1 MKDSKSL
8 ARNSGKTPGETP
20 GKQPESEPAQ
30 EIKVFIS
37 SRDSTCDGC
46 KENLGRGAWIVLTGE
61 KGVLC
66 LACADLDHLIFLPPG
81 NAALTRRARK
91 ASALSAVVLK
101 WSSARKH
108 YERQGLLVEAEA
120 LEEAERQCLADGDA
134 RARRQEREAERRA
147 ELDQRYVEEF
157 ARQARWL
164 FPHCPPGRERVIA
177 EHACQKYSGRIGRT
191 ATAKALD
198 DEAIALAVVAHVRH
212 AETGYDKLLAKG
224 WDRREAR
231 DAVRD
236 DVGQVM
242 RQWKESSQEIS

>member
-1 MKDSKSL
+1 MMDSNASDK
-8 ARNSGKTPGETP
+8 NPG
-20 GKQPESEPAQ
+20 QEPAQ
-30 EIKVFIS
+30 EPAKDIAVFIS
-37 SRDSTCDGC
+37 SRDSTCDAC
-46 KENLGRGAWIVLTGE
+46 KENLGRSAWIVPAGE
-61 KGVLC
+61 KSVLC
-66 LACADLDHLIFLPPG
+66 LSCADLDHLVFLPPG

-91 ASALSAVVLK
+91 ASALSTVVLK
-101 WSSARKH
+101 WSTARKH

-157 ARQARWL
+157 ARHARRL

-177 EHACQKYSGRIGRT
+177 EHACQKYSGRVGRS
-191 ATAKALD
+191 AAAKTLD
-198 DEAIALAVVAHVRH
+198 DEAITLAVVAHVRH
-212 AETGYDKLLAKG
+212 AETGYDKLLNKG
-224 WDRREAR
+224 RDRREAR

-242 RQWKESSQEIS
+242 RQWRDGPLETP